1 MGAVSAPER
10 NGIHDTLVTN
20 NVTII
25 AADTTNRLEI
35 KFSRRNREQIV
46 TDVAARVVDDR
57 IPDQTAVVGIGGGW
71 GGEVSEYGGGVV
83 ASSSCVTPR
92 VWSSREKID
101 ARATAHR

>member
-1 MGAVSAPER
+1 M
-10 NGIHDTLVTN
+10 VTN
-20 NVTII
+20 NVTIV
-25 AADTTNRLEI
+25 ADTTNRLEI
-35 KFSRRNREQIV
+35 KSSRRKRGQIV
-46 TDVAARVVDDR
+46 TDVAARVVDGR
-57 IPDQTAVVGIGGGW
+57 IPDHTAVVGIGGGW